1 MCLCHKNY
9 TKHNIFISI
18 SVKMVYNIV
27 MFPEVYCQYDTLKQ
41 NYIFHNMT

>member
-9 TKHNIFISI
+9 INHNIFISI

-27 MFPEVYCQYDTLKQ
+27 MFPEVYCQYDYFKTKL
-41 NYIFHNMT
+41 YFS